1 MNYPFDFFKQS
12 GFKDKQITL
21 KLPCFAGS
29 FNLAVILEAAALL
42 TEPSRP
48 SHIG

>member
-29 FNLAVILEAAALL
+29 FNLPVVLEAAVLL
-42 TEPSRP
+42 TAPSGP